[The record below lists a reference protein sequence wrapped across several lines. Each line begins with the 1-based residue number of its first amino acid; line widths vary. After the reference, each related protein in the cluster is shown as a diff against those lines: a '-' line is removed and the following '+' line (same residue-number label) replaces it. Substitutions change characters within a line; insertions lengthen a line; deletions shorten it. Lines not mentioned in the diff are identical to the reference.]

1 MTMRR
6 RSIIQ
11 AGGLWAAS
19 QGICAQPARK
29 VYRVGIL
36 GLGSGA
42 TMLGPSP
49 QSLQAVA
56 FMRGMR
62 ELGYVYGEHFVTEVR
77 GAERPDRYAE
87 LAAELVATQVD
98 VIVAPGPAVFAL
110 RQATSTI
117 PIIMTAAG
125 FDPVSRGLVR
135 SLARPGGNIT
145 GMSMQIT
152 EAMGKRLELL
162 KELVP
167 GAGLVAVLWDEDD
180 GAWST
185 AEAAARRRGWKL
197 LSLQVR
203 DASAIEAAFTAA
215 STASAS
221 AMLVVLNG
229 VLYPARARVVELA
242 ARHRIPAMYSLRP
255 PVELGGLMSY
265 GPNIDEI
272 WRQAAGFV
280 DKILKGAKAGDLPVE
295 RKHSVNP

>member
-19 QGICAQPARK
+19 QGIGAQPARK

-42 TMLGPSP
+42 RAPPGATIL
-49 QSLQAVA
+49 A
-56 FMRGMR
+56 FLRGMR
-62 ELGYVYGEHFVTEVR
+62 ELGYVDGEHFVTER
-77 GAERPDRYAE
+77 RDAEGRPERYPE
-87 LAAELVATQVD
+87 LAAELVAARVD

-167 GAGLVAVLWDEDD
+167 GAGPVAVLWDEDD

-185 AEAAARRRGWKL
+185 AEAAARRNADGSCCGCRCGT
-197 LSLQVR
+197 R
-203 DASAIEAAFTAA
+203 
-215 STASAS
+215 
-221 AMLVVLNG
+221 
-229 VLYPARARVVELA
+229 RR
-242 ARHRIPAMYSLRP
+242 
-255 PVELGGLMSY
+255 
-265 GPNIDEI
+265 
-272 WRQAAGFV
+272 
-280 DKILKGAKAGDLPVE
+280 
-295 RKHSVNP
+295 